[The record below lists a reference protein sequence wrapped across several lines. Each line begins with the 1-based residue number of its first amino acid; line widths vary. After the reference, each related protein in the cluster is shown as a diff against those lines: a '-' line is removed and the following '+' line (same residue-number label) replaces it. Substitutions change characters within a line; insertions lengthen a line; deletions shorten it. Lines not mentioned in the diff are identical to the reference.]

1 MKRFYGLVA
10 MGLILGLTSGVSAH
24 IGDRI
29 YLLFELSEADLA
41 DIDLRDADITDWE
54 DVLGDASL
62 DPTDF
67 YQDPNVGDGAQ
78 YDPADLDYRIWLGWN
93 GNLGTIWMG
102 TERIDNSYIN
112 KYAGGNSGSL
122 WRHDGIEFRI
132 DGDHTGG
139 DYTGS
144 ADENWTD
151 EEKDLNNNRTAQ
163 HYLAIGDTPDGRHV
177 GDLGKGTE
185 WVNSLPYADGGGGST
200 GDGPTTT
207 IIEFFVTP
215 FDDLIWNSPDDSKPS
230 PLFDGKIIGFDI
242 VVPDFDTAPGDYQ
255 AFHTLSGQVT
265 SWRYAERFVDGRLVS
280 AGGDAGTAAEDE
292 QAGTGDTAVED
303 EQAITQTSSYHIA
316 TLDHENDIRS
326 VSFSPN
332 GTLLATSEVL
342 IPTVRLWDAASR
354 QQVATLQL
362 EDEDWSTALSF
373 SPDGSLLAVAEASF
387 PPGVSLW
394 DVASRQQVATLQ
406 PGGWD
411 FSSLSFSPDG
421 TLLAVGARG
430 GGEVSLWDVATRQQ
444 VVILQPSIVV
454 NDLARSYVYSIS
466 FSPDGTLLAI
476 AGAIEDNFT
485 VSLWDV
491 ASRQQVAILQE
502 GVRFGT
508 EVSFSPDGTLLAVET
523 GGEVSLWDVASRQ
536 KVATLQLEDE
546 ALSTTLSFSPDGSLL
561 AIGEDAIGNNF
572 SVQLWDVASRQ
583 KVATFVHSGS
593 VGDMSF
599 SPDGTLLATGANDGT
614 VQLWDVSEWT
624 GEGTITTDEGTVTT
638 DEGTV
643 TTDEGTVTTDEG
655 TVTTGGQTMPHTLT
669 KVSGDGQEGPA
680 STQLAAPFVVSV
692 LDQDD
697 SPLAGVDVTFAVTAG
712 GGMLSSTTDTN
723 PCIVGSSTSS
733 TTATTDANGQA
744 ATRLTLG
751 SEPGSNTVAATV
763 ERLEPVTFTATAAE
777 QAMPHSLTKVCGED
791 QEGTV
796 GILLDRSFVV
806 SVLDED
812 GAAMAGVVV
821 TFSVTAGGGTLSSAT
836 ATTEANGRAAT
847 RLTLGSQPGT
857 NTVEA
862 TVEGLE
868 PVTFTAIGQ
877 VSPVVGLFDLF
888 GSGKRVALPD
898 SPQLAQNAPNP
909 FNSQTVLSYFL
920 HAPGLARLE
929 VFALTGQ
936 RVAVLHQGPQQAGYH
951 RLHWD
956 GRDDAGR
963 PVASGAYLYRL
974 VTGET
979 VLTRKLTLLR

>member
-144 ADENWTD
+144 ADGNWTD

-444 VVILQPSIVV
+444 VVILQPSIIV
-454 NDLARSYVYSIS
+454 NDLARSSVTSLS

-476 AGAIEDNFT
+476 SETTEDNST
-485 VSLWDV
+485 LSLWDV
-491 ASRQQVAILQE
+491 ASRQQVAILHQE
-502 GVRFGT
+502 GPSVS
-508 EVSFSPDGTLLAVET
+508 EVSFSPDGSLLAVGT
-523 GGEVSLWDVASRQ
+523 HGGDGASLWDVASRQ

-546 ALSTTLSFSPDGSLL
+546 AWSNDALSFSPDGSLL
-561 AIGEDAIGNNF
+561 AIGANDIGGNR

-583 KVATFVHSGS
+583 KVATFVHTGS

-614 VQLWDVSEWT
+614 VQLWDVSEC
-624 GEGTITTDEGTVTT
+624 DR
-638 DEGTV
+638 
-643 TTDEGTVTTDEG
+643 
-655 TVTTGGQTMPHTLT
+655 
-669 KVSGDGQEGPA
+669 
-680 STQLAAPFVVSV
+680 
-692 LDQDD
+692 
-697 SPLAGVDVTFAVTAG
+697 
-712 GGMLSSTTDTN
+712 
-723 PCIVGSSTSS
+723 
-733 TTATTDANGQA
+733 
-744 ATRLTLG
+744 TR
-751 SEPGSNTVAATV
+751 
-763 ERLEPVTFTATAAE
+763 
-777 QAMPHSLTKVCGED
+777 
-791 QEGTV
+791 
-796 GILLDRSFVV
+796 
-806 SVLDED
+806 
-812 GAAMAGVVV
+812 
-821 TFSVTAGGGTLSSAT
+821 
-836 ATTEANGRAAT
+836 
-847 RLTLGSQPGT
+847 
-857 NTVEA
+857 
-862 TVEGLE
+862 
-868 PVTFTAIGQ
+868 
-877 VSPVVGLFDLF
+877 
-888 GSGKRVALPD
+888 
-898 SPQLAQNAPNP
+898 
-909 FNSQTVLSYFL
+909 
-920 HAPGLARLE
+920 AR
-929 VFALTGQ
+929 
-936 RVAVLHQGPQQAGYH
+936 
-951 RLHWD
+951 
-956 GRDDAGR
+956 
-963 PVASGAYLYRL
+963 
-974 VTGET
+974 
-979 VLTRKLTLLR
+979 